1 VSTRSPDPLPLLAS
15 LVRAPSPSGEES
27 RAAEILASWAADA
40 GLDPTVD
47 EAAVRI
53 EVRGTAPGPTLLL
66 ASHLDTVPPG
76 DGWTRDP
83 FGGEIEDGHLHGRGS
98 VDAKGSVAAMAA
110 AAAALAGKG
119 GPARGRLVVLATYRE
134 ETFATSMPLA
144 LARLGMPEAA
154 IVGEPTRLEPCI
166 AQRGLVVLRLLWT
179 GTARHA
185 GWAAGDP
192 AGRDNAIEKAAVDL
206 AALAGLDFERVHPIL
221 GKIGTTVTR
230 IAGGSA
236 NNVVPDR
243 CTAVVDIRSTPAY
256 GVDEIV
262 AGVRARVGAE
272 VELASA
278 RCHPCETPEG
288 SRLLEAIRR
297 ARPAA
302 VPFGSPT
309 SSDWVSLREVDA
321 VKLGPGDSRLSH
333 TNRERVPVDEIAGAA
348 RLYAAVASEYLA

>member
-15 LVRAPSPSGEES
+15 LVRAPSPSGKEE
-27 RAAEILASWAADA
+27 RAAEILATWAAEA

-47 EAAVRI
+47 EASVRI
-53 EVRGTAPGPTLLL
+53 EVRGTEPGPTLLL

-76 DGWTRDP
+76 DGWSRDP

-98 VDAKGSVAAMAA
+98 VDAKGSVAAMAVA
-110 AAAALAGKG
+110 AAVLARGG

-134 ETFATSMPLA
+134 ETLATSMPLA
-144 LARLGMPEAA
+144 LARLGMPDAA
-154 IVGEPTRLEPCI
+154 IVGEPTRLEPCV

-185 GWAAGDP
+185 GWAADDP
-192 AGRDNAIEKAAVDL
+192 AGTDNAIEKAAIDL
-206 AALAGLDFERVHPIL
+206 AALAGLDFERVHPVL

-230 IAGGSA
+230 IAGGTA

-243 CTAVVDIRSTPAY
+243 CTAVVDIRTTPAH

-262 AGVRARVGAE
+262 AGVRARVHAE

-278 RCHPCETPEG
+278 RCLPCETPEG
-288 SRLLEAIRR
+288 SRLLAAIRR

-302 VPFGSPT
+302 APFGSPT